1 MQRIVHACCVLAL
14 MVVFARQRAWR
25 KWDLDANGHHD

>member
-14 MVVFARQRAWR
+14 MVVFRVNELGANR
-25 KWDLDANGHHD
+25 DLDASQGG